1 MALDTTTED
10 RLKVLTQFGKNL
22 VVEAGAGTG
31 KTSSLIKRIGVA
43 VLAQNKAVEKIVA
56 LTFTEKAAAEIKSR
70 LISAFHQTIQLI
82 EKEQTHQT
90 AAPEDSLLKLLQDN
104 FSLSNKDILPR
115 VQEALA
121 HLDRA
126 GVGTIHGFCADILRT
141 FPLEAG
147 LSPQAEIDSGAKAEH
162 LFNTYWNE
170 FLDHELGLK
179 APRAEQWQA
188 VLPEISLAE
197 LKSFT
202 QQLCSGKIEQYDYFS
217 HADMLA
223 GVCEEKARRA
233 TAWSTAFLDPKK
245 PTPRKIEKALSWAGQ
260 TLLQAAAFLRK
271 QNILP
276 PSDELPPTA
285 LPSEPPKGWEE
296 DAYESARNL
305 VQFAL
310 KIQPDKQRLFCQA
323 FALVK
328 DLAGQI
334 RAAYEREGIL
344 SFDDLIVKTR
354 NLVQHNL
361 YVRRLLKEKFD
372 VLFIDEFQDT
382 DPAQGELLLFLAEE
396 KTSSASRWQ
405 DVILEPGKL
414 FVVGDPKQ
422 SIYRFRGA
430 DITAYELFTQLILNQ
445 GGQKCF
451 LRNNFRSV
459 PDIVGT
465 ANAVCRRAMVQQTAF
480 QPAYEPIF
488 SQKQINPPDAVTW
501 LFIKAPATGPAQAD
515 DFRANQ
521 AEQIANWI
529 QNNVGKM
536 TLSTGEK
543 LTYRDIVIL
552 VRAGTTSGPYTDA
565 LRRYGILFNADSEK
579 NFFKRQEI
587 NDFLNFLRVIQDP
600 SDTTALVGVLRSPL
614 GGLTDEEIYQLAQ
627 QNKLSVLSHPAEQSL
642 AHLYTQILSLSQ
654 KAGRMDMARFLEEV
668 LDTTFLPELCA
679 GAYGGE
685 QSVEI
690 LTRLIQETQT
700 RLANRPASLNQ
711 FVATAQDLVDNEP
724 NTLNSTP
731 AETLDAVSVM
741 TVHKSKGL
749 EAPVVILADLS
760 RQGAAPANTAE
771 HIFSWQYNMHGLRA
785 GKICD
790 ANLAFLEEE
799 QKKHERCEE
808 TRILYVALTRA
819 KERLVLVGDERKGAE
834 KAARAFSNSGLWPD
848 GKSREL
854 GQDEVQIPVCYF
866 NYTEPADF
874 IYYSQTPRPN
884 YAALHELAAWKKAYQ
899 ARDTR
904 YDKLLAEIALS
915 PSARVQNNEKL
926 SPAQQAG
933 AEIGSLCHRTL
944 QILFTLPE
952 IDVTQALEQAAQE
965 TGLGARKQEAAAIIK
980 PFVLSALFRQL
991 KACKLLAAEM
1001 PFSYVG
1007 ENGLVENGI
1016 IDGLF
1021 ELPDGKIWVVDYK
1034 TDLPSASGTQGL
1046 LEKYRPQL
1054 AVYQAA
1060 AQKIFPEKAVR
1071 CSAVFVR
1078 AFAAEDL

>member
-1 MALDTTTED
+1 MTPDTMTED
-10 RLKVLTQFGKNL
+10 RLKVLTHFGKNL

-43 VLAQNKAVEKIVA
+43 VLAKNKTVDKIVA

-70 LISAFHQTIQLI
+70 LISVFHQTIQLI
-82 EKEQTHQT
+82 EEEQTLQT
-90 AAPEDSLLKLLQDN
+90 AAPEGSLLKLLQDN
-104 FSLSNKDILPR
+104 FSLPNKDILPR

-126 GVGTIHGFCADILRT
+126 SVGTIHSFCADILRT

-162 LFNTYWNE
+162 LFNVHWNE
-170 FLDHELGLK
+170 FLDYELGSN
-179 APRAEQWQA
+179 APRAEQWKTI
-188 VLPEISLAE
+188 LPEISLAE

-223 GVCEEKARRA
+223 GVCEEKSRQAL
-233 TAWSTAFLDPKK
+233 AWSTAFLDPKK
-245 PTPRKIEKALSWAGQ
+245 PSPRKIEKALSWAAQ

-271 QNILP
+271 QNISQ

-285 LPSEPPKGWEE
+285 LSADFPKGWEE
-296 DAYESARNL
+296 NTYESARNL

-310 KIQPDKQRLFCQA
+310 KMQPDKQRIFCQA

-334 RAAYEREGIL
+334 RATYEREGIL

-354 NLVQHNL
+354 NLVQQNL

-396 KTSSASRWQ
+396 KTASASRWQ
-405 DVILEPGKL
+405 DVKLEPGKL

-459 PDIVGT
+459 PDIVAT
-465 ANAVCRRAMVQQTAF
+465 ANAICRRAMIQQTAF

-488 SQKQINPPDAVTW
+488 SQKQTYQPGAVSW
-501 LFIKAPATGPAQAD
+501 LFIKPPVAGAQAD
-515 DFRANQ
+515 DFRTNQ
-521 AEQIANWI
+521 AEQIARWI
-529 QNNVGKM
+529 RSNVGKM
-536 TLSTGEK
+536 TLSTGKK
-543 LTYRDIVIL
+543 LTYKDIVIL

-565 LRRYGILFNADSEK
+565 LRRYGILFNADGEK
-579 NFFKRQEI
+579 DFFKRQEI

-627 QNKLSVLSHPAEQSL
+627 QNKLTVLSHPADQSL

-654 KAGRMDMARFLEEV
+654 KAGRMDIQRFLEEI

-679 GAYGGE
+679 RAYGAE

-711 FVATAQDLVDNEP
+711 FLATAQDIIDNEP
-724 NTLNSTP
+724 NTLSNTS

-760 RQGAAPANTAE
+760 RQGAAPANTSE

-834 KAARAFSNSGLWPD
+834 KAARAFSNAGLWPD
-848 GKSREL
+848 GKALEL
-854 GQDEVQIPVCYF
+854 GADEVHIPVCYF
-866 NYTEPADF
+866 NYTDPADF
-874 IYYSQTPRPN
+874 VYYSQELRPD
-884 YAALHELAAWKKAYQ
+884 YAALNELSAWKTAYQ

-944 QILFTLPE
+944 QILFTHSA
-952 IDVTQALEQAAQE
+952 IGVTQALEQAAQE
-965 TGLGARKQEAAAIIK
+965 TGLSAREQEAAQIIK
-980 PFVLSALFRQL
+980 PFVSSALFTQL
-991 KACKLLAAEM
+991 KACKLLAVEM
-1001 PFSYVG
+1001 PFSYVA
-1007 ENGLVENGI
+1007 ENGWVENGI
-1016 IDGLF
+1016 MDGLF

-1034 TDLPSASGTQGL
+1034 TDLITASGTQGL

-1054 AVYQAA
+1054 AVYKAA
-1060 AQKIFPEKAVR
+1060 AQKIFPGKKVR